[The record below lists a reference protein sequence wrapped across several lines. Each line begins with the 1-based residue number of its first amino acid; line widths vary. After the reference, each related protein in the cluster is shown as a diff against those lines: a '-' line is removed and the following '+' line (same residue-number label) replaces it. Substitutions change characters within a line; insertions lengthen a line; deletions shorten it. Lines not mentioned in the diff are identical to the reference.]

1 MNYIISE
8 YIGLLKKQ
16 NSLLASKKENNA
28 FDDFAIKT
36 CKEDGMIVGH
46 LPSGFSL
53 TLKFILDSRARILSV
68 FTSTHYRK
76 LPSFKERWK
85 FLAK

>member
-28 FDDFAIKT
+28 FYDFAIIA
-36 CKEDGMIVGH
+36 CKENGMIVGH